1 MFVDQV
7 QVEVQAGKGG
17 MAVVGGSSAV
27 WRTSRW
33 DGGRG
38 GSIILYVDE
47 GLRTLMD
54 FRYQRHFKAPA
65 GGNGQGKSMY
75 GRAAEDRRIAV
86 PAGTT
91 VTDADTGEVL
101 GDLTAPGQELVVAKG
116 GRGDAATF
124 TLSRLKIP
132 LRKLRKTVNPAS
144 IGLLSWN

>member
-17 MAVVGGSSAV
+17 DGMVAFRREKFVPFGGPAGG
-27 WRTSRW
+27 

-75 GRAAEDRRIAV
+75 GRAAEDRR
-86 PAGTT
+86 
-91 VTDADTGEVL
+91 
-101 GDLTAPGQELVVAKG
+101 
-116 GRGDAATF
+116 
-124 TLSRLKIP
+124 
-132 LRKLRKTVNPAS
+132 
-144 IGLLSWN
+144 GLHQYQRP